1 MTPQSPYD
9 PATRSLA
16 RERGSVC
23 FTDEGE
29 SPRAGDA
36 LVLIHGL
43 PGSVRD
49 YRWLESALRAHE
61 GAPPL
66 RVVRLD
72 MPGLGGTAV
81 ELAEGKHDVRSRAA
95 FVLDTLDALGIG
107 RAVLVGHSMG
117 GGVALAAAA
126 EAQRRHNNAPRG
138 SREQSGTGEREQ
150 CAVVGL
156 GLLASVGTHP
166 HKGYQRMPDPRPAG
180 LLLKVPVLSKL
191 LHQPIY
197 DSFVRSGF
205 PKSTPVSECVQSLR
219 CVAALRFP
227 HLAEAAQELS
237 LRPLPTLVAYADDDP
252 LVEPEVGAQLTEL
265 LGAEELRFAEGGH
278 NIQKTQA
285 VELAEGLHGLAARAF
300 GVPKELRQLA

>member
-1 MTPQSPYD
+1 VTPQSPFD
-9 PATRSLA
+9 PAAAELVRD
-16 RERGSVC
+16 RGSVSY
-23 FTDEGE
+23 TDEGA

-49 YRWLESALRAHE
+49 YRWLESALRKTE
-61 GAPPL
+61 DTPPL

-72 MPGLGGTAV
+72 LPGLGGTALA
-81 ELAEGKHDVRSRAA
+81 LAEGKHDVRSRAA
-95 FVLDTLDALGIG
+95 FVLDTLDALGIE

-126 EAQRRHNNAPRG
+126 LARTRGRQAPNG
-138 SREQSGTGEREQ
+138 TREESGTVPRAG

-156 GLLASVGTHP
+156 GLLASVGVQP
-166 HKGYQRMPDPRPAG
+166 HKGYRSMPSPRPAG
-180 LLLKVPVLSKL
+180 LLLKVPGLEKL

-197 DSFVRSGF
+197 NSFVRSGF

-237 LRPLPTLVAYADDDP
+237 LRPLPALVAHADDDP
-252 LVEPEVGAQLTEL
+252 LVEPEIGTQLAEL

-285 VELAEGLHGLAARAF
+285 VELAAGLHGLAGRAF
-300 GVPKELRQLA
+300 GVPKELRKRA